1 MPKGKGYGG
10 KTGGKMPSKGGRVT
24 AGSSGGGKKK

>member
-10 KTGGKMPSKGGRVT
+10 KTGGKMPSKGGRT
-24 AGSSGGGKKK
+24 GATTTSGGKKK

>member
-10 KTGGKMPSKGGRVT
+10 KTGGKMPSKTGAT
-24 AGSSGGGKKK
+24 TTSGGKKK